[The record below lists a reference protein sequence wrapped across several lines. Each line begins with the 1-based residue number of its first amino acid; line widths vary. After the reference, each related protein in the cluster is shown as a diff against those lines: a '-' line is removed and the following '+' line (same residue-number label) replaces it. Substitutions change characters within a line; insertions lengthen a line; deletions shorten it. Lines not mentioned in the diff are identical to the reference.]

1 MSGKSIQG
9 GIRGTEMKE
18 DINNFAEYLE
28 KEKGA
33 SENTRVSYQRDLKQ
47 MALFF
52 EEMGIIEAGKV
63 TKTALNSYLMYL
75 EKSGKASS
83 SISRALA
90 SIKAFFNYEFK
101 NGKVRHD
108 PAETLHAPKI
118 EKKVPTILTAD
129 EVKRLLAQLSEDSA
143 KEIRDRAMLELLC
156 ATGIRVSE
164 LIHLKVRDVN
174 LAIGFI
180 TCHNGSKERTVP
192 FGYGAKEALLK
203 YLNKARPAIL
213 GEKESQWLFMNCSGD
228 AMSRQG
234 FWKIIKGYGEKAG
247 LENKITPHVLRHS
260 FAAHLLNKGADMKA
274 VQNIMGH
281 ADITTTQMYRGI
293 SEYR

>member
-1 MSGKSIQG
+1 
-9 GIRGTEMKE
+9 MKE
-18 DINNFAEYLE
+18 DINSFAEYLE

-33 SENTRVSYQRDLKQ
+33 SENTRVSYRRDLMQ
-47 MALFF
+47 MVSFL
-52 EEMGIIEAGKV
+52 EDMGITESSKV
-63 TKTALNSYLMYL
+63 TKTALNSYILYL

-101 NGKVRHD
+101 NGKIRHD
-108 PAETLHAPKI
+108 PAEMLHAPKI
-118 EKKVPTILTAD
+118 EKKVPEILTAE
-129 EVKRLLAQLSEDSA
+129 EVKRLLEQPSGASA
-143 KEIRDRAMLELLC
+143 KEIRDRAMLELLY

-164 LIHLKVRDVN
+164 LIHLKVSDVN
-174 LAIGFI
+174 MAIGFI
-180 TCHNGSKERTVP
+180 TCHDEHKERTVP
-192 FGYGAKEALLK
+192 FGHAAKEALLI
-203 YLNKARPAIL
+203 YLDRSRPAIL
-213 GEKESQWLFMNCSGD
+213 GEKESQWLFTNCSG
-228 AMSRQG
+228 AVMSRQG
-234 FWKIIKGYGEKAG
+234 FWKIIKGYGKQAG
-247 LENKITPHVLRHS
+247 IESKITPHTLRHS